1 MGLGGNAVIAAGRR
15 LETAVQLPAV
25 VPVRAGAG
33 GLALRVLRTVRAH
46 LEPRSAVLHNSLR
59 LAVGLA
65 ASVYLAR
72 TLGFSHAFWVVLGT
86 LQVLRTS
93 AFGTGRTTVQALA
106 GNVLGVLVGGL
117 FAALAGNHPVLMW
130 IALPLGVFVAAYAAT
145 TVGFLLS
152 QAAFTVNLIIV
163 FNLISPAGWQVG
175 LVRIEDVAVGA
186 AVSVAAGVLLWPR
199 GARGDLAR
207 SVSSFY
213 RATAAYLQAAFDQL
227 LGSEVGNDIDDQRRR
242 AVRAR
247 DRAGESLQVLLSE
260 RGAQHLDPQVAAA
273 MVTGGTQGM
282 LVADSLNFVATELGY
297 RAGGCPG
304 GAAEIRTEVLPL
316 LAQLTGLA
324 DRLEGVRT
332 SGPGPEPVSVR
343 ALRAAALGCL
353 DPRLDEPVARRATLT
368 LVIAGEWVQNLARL
382 EAGLEETVSAAV
394 AASQIQWWR

>member
-1 MGLGGNAVIAAGRR
+1 MTLWSHVKNGAESDGFFLDVRVGSLELRVERARQWLSQARLLPLNPDPVALRRSARAAGLGGNAVIASGRR

-33 GLALRVLRTVRAH
+33 GLALRVLRTVRTH

-175 LVRIEDVAVGA
+175 LVRIEGVAVGA
-186 AVSVAAGVLLWPR
+186 AVSVVAGVLLWPR

-213 RATAAYLQAAFDQL
+213 RATASYLQAAFDQL

-260 RGAQHLDPQVAAA
+260 RGAQHL
-273 MVTGGTQGM
+273 G
-282 LVADSLNFVATELGY
+282 S
-297 RAGGCPG
+297 AGGCRHGHGKDPG
-304 GAAEIRTEVLPL
+304 DAGR
-316 LAQLTGLA
+316 GLS
-324 DRLEGVRT
+324 E
-332 SGPGPEPVSVR
+332 
-343 ALRAAALGCL
+343 LRG
-353 DPRLDEPVARRATLT
+353 D
-368 LVIAGEWVQNLARL
+368 
-382 EAGLEETVSAAV
+382 
-394 AASQIQWWR
+394 